1 MPKLL
6 TIDGLNIVRRVYEA
20 NRDPDSVEKAEGAI
34 RHALSSFRNILSTH
48 EPTHALAA
56 FDFGGHTWR
65 HDLYPQYREGRKPM
79 PDVLREHLPGFYESL
94 SELGL
99 KVVSIPNVEAD
110 DVIATVTMR
119 WLNEGRGDA
128 IIASTDK
135 DLHVLIQYGALVWN
149 HFNSE
154 MRDRQWVQN
163 KFGIPVEMLT
173 DYLALMG
180 DATDGIPGVSK
191 VGAKTAAELL
201 NNYKTLEGVMAGAG
215 ILMTPLGK
223 RLRQDAEMAKLS
235 RKLVE
240 LKTDVQVG
248 VTWKMLQYSF

>member
-1 MPKLL
+1 MFSL
-6 TIDGLNIVRRVYEA
+6 T
-20 NRDPDSVEKAEGAI
+20 
-34 RHALSSFRNILSTH
+34 
-48 EPTHALAA
+48 
-56 FDFGGHTWR
+56 
-65 HDLYPQYREGRKPM
+65 
-79 PDVLREHLPGFYESL
+79 
-94 SELGL
+94 
-99 KVVSIPNVEAD
+99 
-110 DVIATVTMR
+110 
-119 WLNEGRGDA
+119 
-128 IIASTDK
+128 
-135 DLHVLIQYGALVWN
+135 
-149 HFNSE
+149 
-154 MRDRQWVQN
+154 
-163 KFGIPVEMLT
+163 
-173 DYLALMG
+173 ALMG